1 MTPANGSTPLGS
13 PCLLGQA
20 WQGLFGQRSACL
32 GHYLSSILG
41 FDGFSNKWLVFEDSL
56 ISITK
61 YLLTLYIYKLL
72 SMPIL
77 LTIQAQKEAPW

>member
-20 WQGLFGQRSACL
+20 WQGLLGQRSACL
-32 GHYLSSILG
+32 GHYLSSTLG
-41 FDGFSNKWLVFEDSL
+41 FDGFSNKWLVFQGSF

-72 SMPIL
+72 SMPVL
-77 LTIQAQKEAPW
+77 LKSQAHKEVPW